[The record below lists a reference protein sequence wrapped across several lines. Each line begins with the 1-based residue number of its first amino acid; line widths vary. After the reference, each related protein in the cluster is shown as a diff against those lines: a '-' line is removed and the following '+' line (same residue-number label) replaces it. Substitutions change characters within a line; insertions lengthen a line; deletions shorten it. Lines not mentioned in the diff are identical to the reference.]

1 MSSKHVSVKSRSKAT
16 VAQYRRQWLKSQLDA
31 VKERCKETL
40 VDFKKKVDSVS
51 DKPINAAEQLLF
63 EKDDDQ
69 FLSDVF
75 EMGQALQKCTDD
87 LFEIHFSCCFSDN
100 DISEDGTESPTME
113 KLDKVALKFENLP
126 SKSVN
131 DLNHPK
137 ELFTRSGS
145 TTLMQPSEPKLEVFE
160 PLSLDTSAI
169 LSNFM
174 TPSKV
179 ESMSVHS
186 TRSSEEATSKVTN
199 INKSVTKKEF
209 PVVLES
215 STPSREIYD
224 SEILFSSD
232 DDDSYPEVTNK
243 DIVNKTGE
251 GRNYESKEAN
261 HSHKSKLQRGLKFQ
275 DLGLVLLHN
284 ISYEEQVSV
293 VVSDVTSPSMFS
305 VQIKKG
311 SRQLISI
318 QQQINNFYSQTWTKR
333 LQYEEPPKVGTICV
347 ALFVM
352 DRCWY
357 RARVTDVLQ
366 IDKIEVMYIDYGN
379 TSEVGL
385 SDLRRISPEMAE
397 VPQLSTQCSL
407 FGVEPP
413 TSLSSA
419 ANPTKWP
426 LPAIKWF
433 DAYVFGNQF
442 IATFL
447 PNKSKPCKYI
457 VHLFSASGNADK
469 TGFLWSVAD
478 RMVCVGFAS
487 ASVTT
492 TSEAPEV
499 APCNS
504 KFKADAEIVNDFKE
518 QQKCNQKVKSLNSNS
533 SIMTAIPAGME
544 RSLSRHNSRKN
555 LYHSQE
561 TVPVNTVQQR
571 LTYLEAV
578 EQESNAG
585 CEVFEALVR
594 SASQKNN

>member
-100 DISEDGTESPTME
+100 DISE
-113 KLDKVALKFENLP
+113 
-126 SKSVN
+126 
-131 DLNHPK
+131 
-137 ELFTRSGS
+137 
-145 TTLMQPSEPKLEVFE
+145 
-160 PLSLDTSAI
+160 
-169 LSNFM
+169 
-174 TPSKV
+174 